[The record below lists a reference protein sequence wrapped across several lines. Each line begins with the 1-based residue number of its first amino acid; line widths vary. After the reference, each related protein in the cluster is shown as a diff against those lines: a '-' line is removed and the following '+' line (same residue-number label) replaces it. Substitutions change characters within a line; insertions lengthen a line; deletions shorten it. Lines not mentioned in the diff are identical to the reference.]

1 MGSAAGLAS
10 FAIEFAGTYIIDFKD
25 HLEGSDAESGI
36 GPRWRH
42 HVALD
47 WSLGA
52 WGVTL
57 AETYSSSYRDANLD
71 ASHNARDVSAYDI
84 WDLQARYTGSRNTTI
99 ALGILNLMDRAPP
112 FSNQTNTFQVGYDP
126 SYANPLGRTFYARL
140 TFKFH

>member
-1 MGSAAGLAS
+1 M
-10 FAIEFAGTYIIDFKD
+10 
-25 HLEGSDAESGI
+25 
-36 GPRWRH
+36 RWRH

-57 AETYSSSYRDANLD
+57 AQTYSSSYRDANRD
-71 ASHNARDVSAYDI
+71 AARNFRDVGGYDI
-84 WDLQARYTGSRNTTI
+84 WDLQARYTAGKSLTV

-112 FSNQTNTFQVGYDP
+112 FSNVRNESFQVGYDP

-140 TFKFH
+140 TYMFH